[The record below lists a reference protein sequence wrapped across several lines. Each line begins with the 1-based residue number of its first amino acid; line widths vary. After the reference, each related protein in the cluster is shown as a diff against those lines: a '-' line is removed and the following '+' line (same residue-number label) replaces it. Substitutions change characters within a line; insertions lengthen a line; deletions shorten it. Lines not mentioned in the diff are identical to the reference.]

1 MRRVLRAAWQGIS
14 LAAVVYLMDSIVLG
28 LADGTGKFTSGYG
41 MARVGAAVI
50 LIGIGFGIPSLI
62 YETELRM
69 WLKIFIHMGIGCL
82 VMTGASML
90 GGWLPVDKGLSAVL
104 IALVIEAVIA
114 FILLGVNILIA
125 TAEARRL
132 NQKIK
137 EQQQKE

>member
-14 LAAVVYLMDSIVLG
+14 LAAVVYLLDSIVMG
-28 LADGTGKFTSGYG
+28 LADGTGKFASGYG

-82 VMTGASML
+82 VTVSYTHL
-90 GGWLPVDKGLSAVL
+90 TLPTNS
-104 IALVIEAVIA
+104 LV
-114 FILLGVNILIA
+114 
-125 TAEARRL
+125 
-132 NQKIK
+132 
-137 EQQQKE
+137 